1 MYRKKG
7 RGWTKH
13 IDFMLIDIAC
23 IVIAFFISYVIR
35 FGFNNP
41 YVDKDYRILGVAFLL
56 IDFFVEIMADSFKN
70 VLKRG
75 YLDEFIS
82 TCKHAVLVFLVTA
95 LFLFTTQMADIY
107 SRLSF
112 YIMFPIYVTITYVAR
127 LALKSFLKKKGFGAS
142 RKSLF
147 VIAPDAMLRDTLCTV
162 EKSCIG
168 YTKIVA
174 ASLDTDMKGMT
185 ICGIPIVA
193 NHDGIVDY
201 ACDEWVDEVLI
212 PPCSEDE
219 YPERMA
225 DIFLEMG
232 IAVHTGITKNGT
244 AQGGYKQIEKI
255 GDYTV
260 VTSSV
265 NYANTSALLVKR
277 GMDIVGGLVG
287 CLFTLIIMIFVGPMI
302 YIASPGPIFFA
313 QERVGRNGRK
323 FKMYKF
329 RSMYMDAEERKKEL
343 AAQNKVGDGMMFK
356 MDFDPRIIGNKL
368 LPNGKKK
375 TGIGQ
380 FIRKT
385 SLDEFPQFFNI
396 LVGDMSLVG
405 TRPPT
410 LDEWEKYEPHHRA
423 RMSFRP
429 GLTGLWQVSG
439 RSNITDFEEVVK
451 LDTNDHGK
459 IVEISHYTR
468 KILKRKTLKDNLHNF
483 YCYYPILYRGNLV
496 PVQIPRISVEAKIT
510 GILRNIFKPDNTIYT
525 KKYIFFTSVYD
536 FEGGNPIG
544 EYELVCKVAKLVGI
558 DNLLVKTHPRDSRT
572 IYKDHG
578 FNVDVNSSIP
588 WEAIQLSGDFSD
600 KVFLT
605 INSGSVLSG
614 STMSEKPVKT
624 FYMYKLCDIKE
635 NKSCQK
641 NAQDIEALLC
651 ESSMKEVFR
660 NVRIAE
666 KIEDIL

>member
-13 IDFMLIDIAC
+13 IDFMLLDIIC
-23 IVIAFFISYVIR
+23 ILIAFFISYVIR

-41 YVDKDYRILGVAFLL
+41 YVDKDYRTLGVAFLL

-82 TCKHAVLVFLVTA
+82 TCKHAMLVFLVTA

-127 LALKSFLKKKGFGAS
+127 VALKSLLKKKSLGAS
-142 RKSLF
+142 KKSLL
-147 VIAPDAMLRDTLCTV
+147 VIAPDVMLRDTLRTV

-168 YTKIVA
+168 YSKIVA

-232 IAVHTGITKNGT
+232 IAVHTGIAKNGT

-265 NYANTSALLVKR
+265 NYANPSALLVKR

-287 CLFTLIIMIFVGPMI
+287 CLFTLIIMIFVGPAI
-302 YIASPGPIFFA
+302 YIASPGPIFFS

-329 RSMYMDAEERKKEL
+329 RSMCKNAENLQDDLMKYNEMDGP
-343 AAQNKVGDGMMFK
+343 VFK
-356 MDFDPRIIGNKL
+356 IKGDPRITKV
-368 LPNGKKK
+368 GK
-375 TGIGQ
+375 
-380 FIRKT
+380 FIRKY
-385 SLDEFPQFFNI
+385 SIDELPQLLNI
-396 LVGDMSLVG
+396 VKGDMSIVG
-405 TRPPT
+405 PRPPLVREVEQYNSYQMQRLLVT
-410 LDEWEKYEPHHRA
+410 
-423 RMSFRP
+423 P
-429 GLTGLWQVSG
+429 GLTCFWQAYG
-439 RSNITDFEEVVK
+439 RSNLSFDDWMDMDMKYI
-451 LDTNDHGK
+451 
-459 IVEISHYTR
+459 
-468 KILKRKTLKDNLHNF
+468 KR
-483 YCYYPILYRGNLV
+483 
-496 PVQIPRISVEAKIT
+496 
-510 GILRNIFKPDNTIYT
+510 RNIFLDI
-525 KKYIFFTSVYD
+525 
-536 FEGGNPIG
+536 
-544 EYELVCKVAKLVGI
+544 KLI
-558 DNLLVKTHPRDSRT
+558 VKT
-572 IYKDHG
+572 
-578 FNVDVNSSIP
+578 
-588 WEAIQLSGDFSD
+588 
-600 KVFLT
+600 VFAV
-605 INSGSVLSG
+605 IFKRGA
-614 STMSEKPVKT
+614 
-624 FYMYKLCDIKE
+624 Y
-635 NKSCQK
+635 
-641 NAQDIEALLC
+641 
-651 ESSMKEVFR
+651 
-660 NVRIAE
+660 
-666 KIEDIL
+666 

>member
-1 MYRKKG
+1 MGIEENKRYHKENLERMYRKKG

-23 IVIAFFISYVIR
+23 IVIAFFISYAIR

-82 TCKHAVLVFLVTA
+82 TCKHAMLVFLVTA

-142 RKSLF
+142 KKSLF
-147 VIAPDAMLRDTLCTV
+147 VIAPDAMLRDTLRTV

-174 ASLDTDMKGMT
+174 ASLDTDMKGKT
-185 ICGIPIVA
+185 ICGTPIVA

-219 YPERMA
+219 YPEKMA

-232 IAVHTGITKNGT
+232 IAVHTGIAKNGT

-277 GMDIVGGLVG
+277 GMDIVGGLVPTRLISPTSILKNCG
-287 CLFTLIIMIFVGPMI
+287 NSSRLVFLINCPIPVFFFPFGSTLLPMI
-302 YIASPGPIFFA
+302 LGSKSILNIIPSPTLFCAISSFFRSSASIYMLRNLYILNFLPFLPILSCEKNIGPGDAMYIAGPTNI
-313 QERVGRNGRK
+313 
-323 FKMYKF
+323 
-329 RSMYMDAEERKKEL
+329 
-343 AAQNKVGDGMMFK
+343 MMISVNRQ
-356 MDFDPRIIGNKL
+356 P
-368 LPNGKKK
+368 
-375 TGIGQ
+375 
-380 FIRKT
+380 
-385 SLDEFPQFFNI
+385 
-396 LVGDMSLVG
+396 

-451 LDTNDHGK
+451 LDTQYIGEWSVKGDIK
-459 IVEISHYTR
+459 IIFQ
-468 KILKRKTLKDNLHNF
+468 TL
-483 YCYYPILYRGNLV
+483 IGV
-496 PVQIPRISVEAKIT
+496 
-510 GILRNIFKPDNTIYT
+510 LRND
-525 KKYIFFTSVYD
+525 
-536 FEGGNPIG
+536 G
-544 EYELVCKVAKLVGI
+544 A
-558 DNLLVKTHPRDSRT
+558 
-572 IYKDHG
+572 
-578 FNVDVNSSIP
+578 
-588 WEAIQLSGDFSD
+588 
-600 KVFLT
+600 
-605 INSGSVLSG
+605 
-614 STMSEKPVKT
+614 M
-624 FYMYKLCDIKE
+624 
-635 NKSCQK
+635 
-641 NAQDIEALLC
+641 
-651 ESSMKEVFR
+651 
-660 NVRIAE
+660 
-666 KIEDIL
+666 